1 MMIIPANTADVME
14 QHEKI
19 WEFNKKQQQ
28 QKLWVKN
35 KHFVMTIGIL

>member
-28 QKLWVKN
+28 QNCELK
-35 KHFVMTIGIL
+35 TSIL